1 MVCRKNV
8 GHCQRQYTQ
17 LLLPLRSVTGAMP
30 EYFYREVC
38 NGAGPTGKCQSA
50 RFILKIVLQKL
61 QGKQFYLPFLG

>member
-1 MVCRKNV
+1 MVCHKNV
-8 GHCQRQYTQ
+8 GHCQRQCTQ

-38 NGAGPTGKCQSA
+38 NEAWPTGKCQSA
-50 RFILKIVLQKL
+50 RFISKIVLQKL